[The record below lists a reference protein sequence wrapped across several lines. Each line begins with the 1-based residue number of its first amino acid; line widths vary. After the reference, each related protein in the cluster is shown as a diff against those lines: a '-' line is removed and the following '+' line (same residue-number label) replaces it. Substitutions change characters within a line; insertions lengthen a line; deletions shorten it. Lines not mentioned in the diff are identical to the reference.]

1 MRSALWFQ
9 YTNPDLFGVVGSNTR
24 KVLKVDGYGLMIV
37 ELIINIGN
45 KDEPWV
51 LASEVA
57 QVLYVADPAKKT
69 KHVIV
74 PGKQDIIGV
83 EGIDDASEYNQ
94 YDQMKLFTNL
104 SQKMNIIKACIRK
117 YDKP

>member
-57 QVLYVADPAKKT
+57 QVLYVADPAKKDKT
-69 KHVIV
+69 CCNWPEVRMV
-74 PGKQDIIGV
+74 SDFDIKFMPL
-83 EGIDDASEYNQ
+83 S
-94 YDQMKLFTNL
+94 KLN
-104 SQKMNIIKACIRK
+104 MG
-117 YDKP
+117 